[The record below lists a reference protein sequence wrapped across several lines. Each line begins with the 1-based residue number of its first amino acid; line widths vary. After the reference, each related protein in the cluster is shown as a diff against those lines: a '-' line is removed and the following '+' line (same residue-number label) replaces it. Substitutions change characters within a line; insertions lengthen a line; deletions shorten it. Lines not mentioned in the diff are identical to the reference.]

1 MSEKNRQ
8 ADELLQAFVAN
19 EELDTAAGYVAAG
32 RRYAGLSNSVLERT
46 WASAYMGYHLRGQR
60 HRWIDCLDA
69 EGELTLRGL
78 SRPMRLI
85 PAKTRKRIAVRI
97 RKHGR
102 RAEILRELQV
112 HFQDFMRRRR
122 ESAN

>member
-1 MSEKNRQ
+1 MNTRQ
-8 ADELLQAFVAN
+8 TNDLLQAFVAS

-32 RRYAGLSNSVLERT
+32 RRYAGLSDSVLERT
-46 WASAYMGYHLRGQR
+46 WASAYMGYYLQGQR

-78 SRPMRLI
+78 SRPEHLV
-85 PAKTRKRIAVRI
+85 PPEARKRIAVRI
-97 RKHGR
+97 RKIGCLPEIW
-102 RAEILRELQV
+102 RALRL

-122 ESAN
+122 EPAN